1 VGFGKHQINGAALLP
16 GLRSSPQLVW
26 ISLCETDYRM
36 SQAPAHKGK
45 AALAQKMTN
54 AFFLLFSIGYEII
67 IIVNRVMKIFL

>member
-1 VGFGKHQINGAALLP
+1 
-16 GLRSSPQLVW
+16 
-26 ISLCETDYRM
+26 M

-45 AALAQKMTN
+45 TALAQKMTN